1 MIQNQIQNESIDA
14 WEAAGYIGTLNLGV
28 GCGKTFCAFKAMY
41 RLQEKGLL
49 TKDDL
54 VLVKAERSNRWE
66 NTFVP
71 EAVKFN
77 DIFGKNPLE
86 DFQIHF
92 YTYQANIDIYAKF
105 IIYDEISS
113 LAF

>member
-1 MIQNQIQNESIDA
+1 MIQDDIQNEAVDA
-14 WEAAGYIGTLNLGV
+14 WEQASYVGTLNLGV

-41 RLQEKGLL
+41 RLWEKGLL

-77 DIFGKNPLE
+77 NIFGKNPL
-86 DFQIHF
+86 
-92 YTYQANIDIYAKF
+92 DIV
-105 IIYDEISS
+105 
-113 LAF
+113 